1 MISNNSKEFL
11 PLVTIGV
18 CVRNSASTIL
28 ETIKSIISQD
38 YPHELIE
45 VIFVDDG
52 SQDQTASIIIE
63 YASKMDI
70 KTKIFR
76 HKWKGLGASRNVV
89 IRNANGKYIVWVD
102 GDMVISKNFV
112 TMLVNFMEKNPKVA
126 IAKGKHGLIKTKSL
140 AAFLENVLFIIYDYE
155 ESDGIPRRLPGT
167 GGSIYRIEAIK
178 EVGGFDNNLRG
189 VGEDQDIAQRIK
201 LAGWRINKA
210 SAVFYER
217 HRKTWKGLWKEYYW
231 WGQGMY
237 ETLRKHPRLIKIYK
251 MLPLVGFLTGIIYSV
266 KAYRIFGKTKVFLLP
281 LHFVFKFS
289 AWCLGFL
296 DSFLNSQK
304 KGIL

>member
-1 MISNNSKEFL
+1 
-11 PLVTIGV
+11 
-18 CVRNSASTIL
+18 
-28 ETIKSIISQD
+28 
-38 YPHELIE
+38 
-45 VIFVDDG
+45 
-52 SQDQTASIIIE
+52 
-63 YASKMDI
+63 
-70 KTKIFR
+70 
-76 HKWKGLGASRNVV
+76 
-89 IRNANGKYIVWVD
+89 
-102 GDMVISKNFV
+102 MVISKNFV

-126 IAKGKHGLIKTKSL
+126 IAKGRHGLIKTKSL
-140 AAFLENVLFIIYDYE
+140 AAFLENILFIIYDYE
-155 ESDGIPRRLPGT
+155 ESDDIPRRLPGT

-178 EVGGFDNNLRG
+178 EVGGFNSNLKG

-237 ETLRKHPRLIKIYK
+237 ETLRRHPRLVKIYK

-296 DSFLNSQK
+296 DSFLKVKRRVFYESYFNKST
-304 KGIL
+304 